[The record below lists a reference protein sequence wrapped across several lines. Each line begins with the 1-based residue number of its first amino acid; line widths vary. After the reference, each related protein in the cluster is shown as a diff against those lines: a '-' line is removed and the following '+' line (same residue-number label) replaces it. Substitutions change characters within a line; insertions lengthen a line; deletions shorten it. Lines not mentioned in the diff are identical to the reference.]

1 MTTCPYCTKPATAT
15 IIATPHR
22 VCAEHAQEFW
32 SGLLAYTHGRSG
44 PCVKDDMLCDCVAC
58 DEISAARQ
66 RASAIASVGPSP
78 GDHVGFAMPM
88 AS

>member
-32 SGLLAYTHGRSG
+32 TGLLAYTRGRSE
-44 PCVKDDMLCDCVAC
+44 PCIKLETLCDCVRCEELGVA
-58 DEISAARQ
+58 Q
-66 RASAIASVGPSP
+66 LRALAIARVGASP
-78 GDHVGFAMPM
+78 GDHVEFAMPL